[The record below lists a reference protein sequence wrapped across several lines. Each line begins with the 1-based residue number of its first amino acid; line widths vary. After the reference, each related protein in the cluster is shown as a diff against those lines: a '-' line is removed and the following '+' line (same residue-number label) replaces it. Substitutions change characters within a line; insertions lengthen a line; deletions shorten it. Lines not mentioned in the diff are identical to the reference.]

1 MVSVSA
7 ITSMSLQRMVRRTG
21 ARRLVWTD
29 FAALLILIVQ
39 ILCNSVY
46 FLDIYQNEKRMY
58 LADTL

>member
-21 ARRLVWTD
+21 IRRSVWTD
-29 FAALLILIVQ
+29 FAALFIPIVQ

-46 FLDIYQNEKRMY
+46 FLDIYQNEK
-58 LADTL
+58 

>member
-7 ITSMSLQRMVRRTG
+7 ITSMSLQRTLRRTG
-21 ARRLVWTD
+21 AKWPVWTD
-29 FAALLILIVQ
+29 FVVLLIPIVQ

-46 FLDIYQNEKRMY
+46 FLDIYQNEKRTY